1 MGAAV
6 LGRAVG
12 PVVLTIDLKVG
23 KTEGPCEVEEEGEAE
38 MSVVVFPP
46 LGARDNKDDGVGPE
60 VGAVVLEMGADEGDD
75 EGEDKGA
82 DVGGVV

>member
-12 PVVLTIDLKVG
+12 PVVLTIDLEVG
-23 KTEGPCEVEEEGEAE
+23 KIEGPCEVEEEGEAE
-38 MSVVVFPP
+38 VSVIFPV
-46 LGARDNKDDGVGPE
+46 LGARDNNDDGVGPE
-60 VGAVVLEMGADEGDD
+60 DGAVVLEMGADEGDD
-75 EGEDKGA
+75 EGDDEGA